1 MVSPALIGGVFPL
14 SICYQNSLRNARR
27 GLSFLVHSKGLG
39 RVLGQNREKMNTTEL
54 LTEPELTPILEAYFE
69 TRDAQNK
76 ALDACSWS
84 MSLNRSWSYD
94 HKLAE
99 TIAENVEK
107 MTNRTA
113 QLAEALI
120 LASRFA
126 DFVALGIDELENEYT
141 TARYRYQQ
149 QQRDIADAPR
159 RAWAMAYNA
168 RLAEIDSQ
176 IRGAKIRRGK
186 LWTKLNA
193 GKINGEQHGAMYKAI
208 SAEIDE
214 LEARREIAAADKF
227 ESVVA

>member
-1 MVSPALIGGVFPL
+1 MT
-14 SICYQNSLRNARR
+14 N
-27 GLSFLVHSKGLG
+27 
-39 RVLGQNREKMNTTEL
+39 TEL

-99 TIAENVEK
+99 TTAENIAK
-107 MTNRTA
+107 MTERRE

-126 DFVALGIDELENEYT
+126 DFVALGLDELAADYEG
-141 TARYRYQQ
+141 ALWAYRQ

-159 RAWAMAYNA
+159 MAWAMAYNA
-168 RLAEIDSQ
+168 RLSELDKQ
-176 IRGAKIRRGK
+176 IKGAKIRRGK
-186 LWTKLNA
+186 VWSKWR
-193 GKINGEQHGAMYKAI
+193 KD
-208 SAEIDE
+208 EIDYQTALTLSNALD
-214 LEARREIAAADKF
+214 LEIVAMGVRREQVATETFD
-227 ESVVA
+227 SVVA

>member
-1 MVSPALIGGVFPL
+1 MT
-14 SICYQNSLRNARR
+14 N
-27 GLSFLVHSKGLG
+27 
-39 RVLGQNREKMNTTEL
+39 TEL

-94 HKLAE
+94 HELAE
-99 TIAENVEK
+99 TIANNIAK
-107 MTNRTA
+107 MTERRE

-141 TARYRYQQ
+141 TARYRFQQ

-168 RLAEIDSQ
+168 RLAEIDRQ
-176 IRGAKIRRGK
+176 IKGAKIRRGRAWSK
-186 LWTKLNA
+186 W
-193 GKINGEQHGAMYKAI
+193 GKGQMDFATANTIATAIDGEVEA
-208 SAEIDE
+208 
-214 LEARREIAAADKF
+214 LLARREIAAAETF
-227 ESVVA
+227 ESVAA